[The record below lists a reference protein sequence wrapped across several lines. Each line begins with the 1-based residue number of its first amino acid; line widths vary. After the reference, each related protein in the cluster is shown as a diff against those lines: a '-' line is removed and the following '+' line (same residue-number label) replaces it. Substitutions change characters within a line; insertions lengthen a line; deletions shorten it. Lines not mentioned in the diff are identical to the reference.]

1 MSENPWVA
9 ALEGFERHLHLERNR
24 SPHTC
29 RAYLGDM
36 GHLAAYARAS
46 GLDSPADVDLRVLRL
61 WLGEQAERGAARTTL
76 ARRAAAARTF
86 FAWAVRTGVAAS
98 DPAQRLAA
106 PRRLRSLP
114 GVLKADQASRLL
126 GVAGVAADDADPL
139 HLRNAAI
146 LEVLYASAIRVSELV
161 GLDVDDVDVG
171 ERVARVMGKGG
182 RERTV
187 PFGVPA
193 RDALRAWLARGRPLL
208 ATVRSGPALFLGR
221 RGGRIDPR
229 VVRRVVHEMLGHVP
243 DAPSLGPHG
252 LRHSAATHLVE
263 GGADL
268 RTVQE
273 LLGHASL
280 GTTQIYTHVSAERL
294 RSSYEQAHPRA

>member
-1 MSENPWVA
+1 
-9 ALEGFERHLHLERNR
+9 
-24 SPHTC
+24 
-29 RAYLGDM
+29 M